1 MLDEQ
6 VEALVACMP
15 ADSRAHSS
23 NKAIAKI
30 TEDTL
35 RHNIE
40 DRMSCK
46 SQRRGKGIIA

>member
-15 ADSRAHSS
+15 ADSRARSS
-23 NKAIAKI
+23 DNAIVNI
-30 TEDTL
+30 TEDAL

-46 SQRRGKGIIA
+46 SQRRGKGAIV